1 MNRHIIVF
9 AAVFAGAYFVEPSAA
24 QMPSSGPFGPPPST
38 SSTSSDSTPN
48 STLDAINKELL
59 KQKREKLGQTA
70 EQLQAQDKADVTN
83 LVNSVQFPCEVTN
96 AQLLLEGSEKIDG
109 NTVKTKTYETVCGNG
124 LGYFIVQREQSG
136 RPSGISCFAAYATN
150 DAEVKAHRTPDMV
163 CTLPEN
169 LDMKTI
175 ATNVLLRK
183 GRSCQVSDVKWR
195 GTNSKSNTD
204 YTEIAC
210 SDGNG
215 FILASPLPGSTTE
228 PQLVKCHDAA
238 MQGIPC
244 KLSDNGQVLT
254 TQTFI
259 DALARHHVACDAPD
273 VRVIGKEAT
282 KQQRHVV
289 EFACKQHPEG
299 LVAFIPLEGNTAPF
313 ETLDCAAAA
322 KRGVACKLTPVK

>member
-1 MNRHIIVF
+1 MNRHII
-9 AAVFAGAYFVEPSAA
+9 ALATVFAGACFTLPSAA
-24 QMPSSGPFGPPPST
+24 QYGPTGPTERTSNESSHTTTFNLNSPSEIADKDAFMNKRKRLGL
-38 SSTSSDSTPN
+38 TP
-48 STLDAINKELL
+48 
-59 KQKREKLGQTA
+59 
-70 EQLQAQDKADVTN
+70 EQMRAQDMAEVTN
-83 LVNSVQFPCEVTN
+83 LVNSAQFSCDVTN
-96 AQLLLEGSEKIDG
+96 AQLLLEGSETTNG
-109 NTVKTKTYETVCGNG
+109 NTVKTKTFEATCGNG
-124 LGYFIVQREQSG
+124 LGYFFVGRGQLGPLSG
-136 RPSGISCFAAYATN
+136 FTCFAANATN
-150 DAEVKAHRTPDMV
+150 DADVKAHRDPDMV

-169 LDMKTI
+169 LDMKAI
-175 ATNVLLRK
+175 ATKVLLRK
-183 GRSCQVSDVKWR
+183 GVSCPVGDVKWR

-215 FILASPLPGSTTE
+215 FILASPLPGSTLK
-228 PQLVKCHDAA
+228 PQLVRCHDAA

-259 DALARHHVACDAPD
+259 DALAQHHVACDAPD